1 LEQDEKGRKTM
12 KINYFAIVGILIL
25 FAGCSA
31 LPTTDPLDGTS
42 WELYAYRKSRPIEG
56 STLTISFEDG
66 QIHGSAGCNSYGG
79 SYEVDGGKITIS
91 EIFST
96 LMACPEP
103 EGLMEQ
109 ETMFLQFLGN
119 AQRFE
124 IVDGQLQIFWSD
136 HEALTFVPQD

>member
-1 LEQDEKGRKTM
+1 MRL
-12 KINYFAIVGILIL
+12 NYFALAGILVFL
-25 FAGCSA
+25 AGCSA
-31 LPTTDPLDGTS
+31 LPMTDPLDDTS

-66 QIHGSAGCNSYGG
+66 QIQGSAGCNLYGG
-79 SYEVDGGKITIS
+79 SYELDGGKIAIS
-91 EIFST
+91 DIFAT

-136 HEALTFVPQD
+136 HEALTFVPAK

>member
-1 LEQDEKGRKTM
+1 M
-12 KINYFAIVGILIL
+12 KLNYFALAGILVL
-25 FAGCSA
+25 LAGCSA
-31 LPTTDPLDGTS
+31 FPTADPLAGTS
-42 WELYAYRKSRPIEG
+42 WELYAYQKNRPIEG

-79 SYEVDGGKITIS
+79 SYEVNGGKITVS
-91 EIFST
+91 EIFAT

-119 AQRFE
+119 AQRYE
-124 IVDGQLQIFWSD
+124 IVDGQLRIFGSD
-136 HEALTFVPQD
+136 HEALTFVTAK

>member
-1 LEQDEKGRKTM
+1 LEQDKKGRKTM

-25 FAGCSA
+25 FAGCNA
-31 LPTTDPLDGTS
+31 LPTTDSLNGTS
-42 WELYAYRKSRPIEG
+42 WKFYAYRKSRPIEG

-124 IVDGQLQIFWSD
+124 TVDGQLQIFWSD